1 MFSLGDKNGNP
12 TIRARSLPLIDRL
25 NDLWRLDPPP
35 ELTVDTAS
43 PRRAVIRAGDRDV
56 LEVLPGDAPD
66 GDAAAEARRLRE
78 LLANALRSRPETR
91 R

>member
-1 MFSLGDKNGNP
+1 MFSLGDKNGSP
-12 TIRARSLPLIDRL
+12 TIRARSLPLVDRL
-25 NDLWRLDPPP
+25 NDLWRLEALP
-35 ELTVDTAS
+35 ELTVDASS

-78 LLANALRSRPETR
+78 LLANALRTR
-91 R
+91 REAK